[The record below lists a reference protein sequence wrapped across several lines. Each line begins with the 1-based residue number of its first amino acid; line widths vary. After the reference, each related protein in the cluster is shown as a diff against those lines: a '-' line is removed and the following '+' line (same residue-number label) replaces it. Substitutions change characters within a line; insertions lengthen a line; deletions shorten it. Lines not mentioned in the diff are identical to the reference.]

1 MNNKNIEFFY
11 DPETDLFEIFIG
23 EATPIIFNEIAPDLF
38 EGRDK
43 ETDEIKG
50 YKIFNFTKQKKL
62 QNINIALPIEKSLLK
77 R

>member
-1 MNNKNIEFFY
+1 MNSKNIEFFY

-23 EATPIIFNEIAPDLF
+23 EPTSILFNEIAPDLF
-38 EGRDK
+38 EGRDEK
-43 ETDEIKG
+43 TKALKG